1 MKPIPL
7 RELRLL
13 GVAKRWQ
20 IDYPLSQ
27 LDSLQPVKGWVQAQL
42 SGSELQVSG
51 SGSTLVE
58 LCCDRCLKT
67 FSYRLK
73 AHAEELIAVGSNLDS
88 GLNAELDG
96 AVESL
101 DPEASFDGDQWLF
114 EQLSLQLPLK
124 RLCDFNCSGIMVNQI
139 NHEPKAVDPRWAAL
153 GELSEKP

>member
-27 LDSLQPVKGWVQAQL
+27 LDSLEPVKGWVQAQL
-42 SGSELQVSG
+42 SGSELLVSG

-73 AHAEELIAVGSNLDS
+73 AHAEELIAVGSNL
-88 GLNAELDG
+88 
-96 AVESL
+96 
-101 DPEASFDGDQWLF
+101 
-114 EQLSLQLPLK
+114 
-124 RLCDFNCSGIMVNQI
+124 
-139 NHEPKAVDPRWAAL
+139 
-153 GELSEKP
+153 